1 MNKLKTLGTSLCA
14 SLALILGGI
23 LYQYNGNNILGNEVK
38 HYESV
43 VEKKDCTVLV
53 YMDGSNLESSYGQ
66 ASKDIEEMIKYYPK
80 DGDINIV
87 CESGGAEEWYKSEL
101 EGEGNTRFTIEDTG
115 ISNCNKIEA
124 RNMGEKDTLADFINY
139 GIESYPAD
147 KYVLVF
153 WNHGGGSVDGFG
165 SDELFYNDSLNLSEM
180 AQAFGESVAKKDTF
194 ELVGFDACL
203 MSNIETAN
211 VVKDYSKY
219 MIASEDLEP
228 EDGWNYEWLSSLKSE
243 SNGEEIGKEIANR
256 YEEFYKDKDISLNL
270 SLLDLSKVSDLVNY
284 LNSNLSDDIGNI
296 SLNRNNIKSFGNGT
310 DYLSIGEMVDIKSLL
325 INMNISDNSSKL
337 NEKINNLVIYKI
349 SKNQQELDSGV
360 SIYLPVNDKVNLADQ
375 YNTYKKNQFIPSYI
389 NFIKEYDKFLLDK
402 DEDTDFNDYELSFNE
417 KILKV
422 DLGKEEIKNISVI
435 YLAKCKLYKDNIY
448 YYISIDSDVDID
460 INGSATSNIE
470 NDITFINGV
479 PVCTIERS
487 YNSEY
492 LECLSPALLDDKKV
506 NLIIKYDYYN
516 SYGAVVGAV
525 PDNEEDTN
533 SKIIDIKEGD
543 KLMPLYPIRGDVD
556 FNKSNEADIYEG
568 KYIKGQSIN
577 LEDGYLDLTMGS
589 FSDDRKMVYGYIIVN
604 NKQEYYETNFI
615 E

>member
-1 MNKLKTLGTSLCA
+1 MNKLKTVGTFLCA
-14 SLALILGGI
+14 SLALILGGV
-23 LYQYNGNNILGNEVK
+23 LYQYNGNDILGNEVK

-80 DGDINIV
+80 DENINIV

-101 EGEGNTRFTIEDTG
+101 EGEGNTRFTIDDTG

-180 AQAFGESVAKKDTF
+180 AQAFEESVAK
-194 ELVGFDACL
+194 
-203 MSNIETAN
+203 
-211 VVKDYSKY
+211 
-219 MIASEDLEP
+219 
-228 EDGWNYEWLSSLKSE
+228 
-243 SNGEEIGKEIANR
+243 
-256 YEEFYKDKDISLNL
+256 KDKDISLNL
-270 SLLDLSKVSDLVNY
+270 SLLDLSKVSDLVDY

-325 INMNISDNSSKL
+325 INMNISDNSNKL

-360 SIYLPVNDKVNLADQ
+360 SIYLPVNDKVDLADQ

-402 DEDTDFNDYELSFNE
+402 DEYTDFNDYELSFNE

-422 DLGKEEIKNISVI
+422 NLGKEEIKNISVI

-448 YYISIDSDVDID
+448 YYISTDSDVDID
-460 INGSATSNIE
+460 RNGSVTSNIE
-470 NDITFINGV
+470 NDITFINSV

-506 NLIIKYDYYN
+506 NLIIKYNYYN

-525 PDNEEDTN
+525 PANEEDTN

-543 KLMPLYPIRGDVD
+543 KLIPLYPIRGDVD
-556 FNKSNEADIYEG
+556 LSKSNEADIYDG

-589 FSDDRKMVYGYIIVN
+589 FSDDTKMVYGYIIVN